1 MTSFTRISAMTRK
14 EFIHLLR
21 DRRTLAVVL
30 VMPVLQMLLF
40 AYAISFDVKNVST
53 VIIDTDQTPASQ
65 AYVRSYASSDFF
77 RVVGTAND
85 LGAVDRVFDHN
96 QARIAVVVPSG
107 FDGSWPPVSVP
118 PSRST
123 STAAS
128 RRRPGWGRRS
138 APRSTRCTG
147 SGSPSSGPMPRAST

>member
-1 MTSFTRISAMTRK
+1 MSAATRIGALIAK
-14 EFIHLLR
+14 EFRHLGR

-30 VMPVLQMLLF
+30 ALPVLQMILF

-107 FDGSWPPVSVP
+107 FGRQLAAGERATVAVYLDGSEPTARSPLYAGPIEAGLPLSYLWP
-118 PSRST
+118 
-123 STAAS
+123 AS
-128 RRRPGWGRRS
+128 YQ
-138 APRSTRCTG
+138 
-147 SGSPSSGPMPRAST
+147 